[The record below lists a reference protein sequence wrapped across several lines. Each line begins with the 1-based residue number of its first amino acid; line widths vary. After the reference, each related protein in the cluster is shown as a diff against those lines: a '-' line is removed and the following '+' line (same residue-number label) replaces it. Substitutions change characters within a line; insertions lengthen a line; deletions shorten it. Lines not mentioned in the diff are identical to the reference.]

1 LDQGPP
7 LQYTLHLA
15 QRPLFSCQR
24 AIAFIT
30 RAAHYTAHDIPCQ
43 GTCSEPTLRVVS
55 L

>member
-24 AIAFIT
+24 TIAFTT
-30 RAAHYTAHDIPCQ
+30 RAAHYNNVR
-43 GTCSEPTLRVVS
+43 GSVS
-55 L
+55 RDPLGALCFG